1 MPGNTAVYWVHS
13 FANTQYGVSNAFVLS
28 CLSWHKVALCFL
40 GRHLIGICP
49 LVKDMSLGNLNNLR
63 PIAIWVCSWSV
74 IIWLWSKYL
83 QEKEHSYT
91 WKNPKLFPGKQL
103 QMEQFKKLMVPDHL
117 CIIGCLVLSSND
129 KDLDRVSNSIEFPY
143 FFLQYPN
150 VKEDTVQRPNLPS
163 FSVEYRLL
171 FFKEKIIL
179 PL

>member
-1 MPGNTAVYWVHS
+1 
-13 FANTQYGVSNAFVLS
+13 
-28 CLSWHKVALCFL
+28 
-40 GRHLIGICP
+40 
-49 LVKDMSLGNLNNLR
+49 
-63 PIAIWVCSWSV
+63 
-74 IIWLWSKYL
+74 
-83 QEKEHSYT
+83 
-91 WKNPKLFPGKQL
+91 
-103 QMEQFKKLMVPDHL
+103 MEQFKKLMVPDHL

-171 FFKEKIIL
+171 FFKEKKIL